1 MSTEDAPDEALLR
14 RYLLGL
20 TSADETERFD
30 ELSVTSDEFA
40 TQLQAV
46 EYDLVDA
53 YVAGELSGATLEAF
67 RLIYPA
73 VADGRAE
80 IGFAQTLLAH
90 QTRSA
95 PRTGRVIPAAGR
107 GGWTSGSLPQWIL
120 AVAATLVLGIA
131 AWLVAQNSS
140 LRRDIDNARSERTA
154 LEQRARALQ
163 QELDQQK
170 STATQ
175 TTEELSRLR
184 DSLGTLQQHAA
195 GAGSTA
201 GGSAAATVIAS
212 FVLQPGTRGGTEI
225 PTITLPAGADVI
237 RLQLPLEG
245 GHASSFTA
253 ALRDAASNQVVWRGT
268 GLHAVTGREKRTV
281 AITVPATL
289 LKPGTWLLELNGA
302 GAGGVSEPLGPYPFQ
317 VVIP

>member
-40 TQLQAV
+40 AQLQGV

-53 YVAGELSGATLEAF
+53 YVAGQLSGAMLEAF
-67 RLIYPA
+67 RSTYPA

-95 PRTGRVIPAAGR
+95 GRTGRVIPATRR
-107 GGWTSGSLPQWIL
+107 GGWPSGSLPQWTL
-120 AVAATLVLGIA
+120 AVAATLVLGVA

-140 LRRDIDNARSERTA
+140 LRRDIDTARSSRTA
-154 LEQRARALQ
+154 LEQRARELEQ
-163 QELDQQK
+163 QLDQQR
-170 STATQ
+170 SNAAQ
-175 TTEELSRLR
+175 TTQELARLH
-184 DSLGTLQQHAA
+184 DSLATLQRHAA
-195 GAGSTA
+195 GSGAAGQAPSP
-201 GGSAAATVIAS
+201 VIAT
-212 FVLQPGTRGGTEI
+212 FALAPGTRGGSGI
-225 PTITLPAGADVI
+225 PTLELPAGADVI

-245 GHASSFTA
+245 GPASNFSAT
-253 ALRDAASNQVVWRGT
+253 LRDATSNQIVWRGA
-268 GLHAVTGREKRTV
+268 GLHAAAGRDKRTV
-281 AITVPATL
+281 AIAIPASL
-289 LKPGTWLLELNGA
+289 LKPGTWLLELNGV
-302 GAGGVSEPLGPYPFQ
+302 GAGGVSEPRGPYPFQ